1 MPVILYWSDDFERP
15 YAFQKDVIVP
25 IDGYVE
31 KWAAMACCHESQY
44 FAPQS

>member
-15 YAFQKDVIVP
+15 YAFQKNIIVP